1 MPDSKCVRE
10 ILPPRPQPGSATPD
24 LHLYGMEDKESK
36 RGKLLPVL
44 RESDNLEAFIF
55 FIYLCLLLV
64 MTHSSGP
71 IYLLVTTFKLT
82 KICDIVK

>member
-10 ILPPRPQPGSATPD
+10 ILPPRPQPGTATPD

-44 RESDNLEAFIF
+44 RESDHLEAFIF
-55 FIYLCLLLV
+55 IFLFV
-64 MTHSSGP
+64 P
-71 IYLLVTTFKLT
+71 IVSYDT
-82 KICDIVK
+82 